1 MRPRWGVPWSLF
13 YDMTSRIYDTP
24 DKTVTQNSDALQDA
38 ANMYERT
45 LKTDSLGRPFRFESL
60 VASTNDMARDW
71 ALVGGPHGALFFA
84 DEQAQ
89 GRGRRGRVW
98 QTQPGVNLTFS
109 LILRSEFLSVDIGLI
124 TLAAGFAMFKTL
136 RTLFP
141 TLNIQIKWPNDILI
155 GPRKCSGILLESSIG
170 ADRSDKFAI
179 LGIGLNVNQI
189 TFSGDLERTATSL
202 LLETGHRQ
210 DRIGLLVA
218 FLDEL
223 ETRILQI
230 SGDKSSFLKEY
241 EGHLAGIRKMLEE
254 DRYCVDILKQTHAV
268 RRAVEKMEAS
278 ILEGHLKT
286 HVVDG
291 IRAGNDEQILG
302 ELMELYDMAAKNNI
316 GGR

>member
-1 MRPRWGVPWSLF
+1 MAAKIIPPVLRPRWGVPGSLF

-24 DKTVTQNSDALQDA
+24 DKTVTQNSDALQDV

-202 LLETGHRQ
+202 LLETGHRH

-241 EGHLAGIRKMLEE
+241 EGHLAGMGS
-254 DRYCVDILKQTHAV
+254 AV
-268 RRAVEKMEAS
+268 RLNSFDGGPAVTGK
-278 ILEGHLKT
+278 
-286 HVVDG
+286 
-291 IRAGNDEQILG
+291 ILG
-302 ELMELYDMAAKNNI
+302 ITEDGCMRLQTLSGVQVVYAGDVTFEDGSDDLEL
-316 GGR
+316 